1 MDECLNRNCSM
12 KKENTVC
19 TSRGKDSSSPSN
31 DPFLLGSPC
40 SSATPPSTSNP
51 PCDTEVGDILN
62 SMEKKLSGLEA
73 GLTVIE
79 VLRGEF
85 KALRQSLEQSQA
97 RTETLTEENTT
108 LQDSVSTL
116 SAQLTSVTAEN
127 KRMKETIRDL
137 RARSI
142 NDSVLSSAIPEETT
156 GRTANNTEPV
166 RPLKCSETQ
175 SGSSKPDLHDG
186 VHELLVIKEEDSLE
200 WSPSLDQKDPLHIKE
215 EQEGQQLNELV
226 ETHITNFPF
235 TTVTVKSEDDEEKPF
250 SQFHQRQPEDNGEA
264 EPQASSSTT
273 QIKTETDGEDC
284 GGSETIRIQDPDD
297 LPQLDTDEKT
307 SDCSETELS
316 YDWQEPLSE
325 TEPKTESDREG
336 TRAAESRVNALK
348 YKNVCDVG
356 GNAEKKTLSCFDCGK
371 GFHDKGPLQRHMMC
385 HLGKRSSSCLVKK
398 KCRAEKK
405 VVLQMRLNTGEK
417 TFDCRECGITFSF
430 KRSLES
436 HMLVHAVDKPFGCDV
451 CGKRFTKQGS
461 LKAHTRLHTGEKPF
475 VCEVCMHSFTDKK
488 YLEAHMKIHTGE
500 KPFSCDVCGKT
511 FSQKRNLK
519 SHMRVHTGERPF
531 GCGVCGRK
539 FTEQGILKTHMRVHT
554 GEKPFG
560 CDECGKRF
568 IQQGILKRH
577 MIVHAGEKPFGC
589 DVCGKRFTQQGNVKT
604 HMRVHT
610 GEKPFGCGFC
620 GKKYAEQRS
629 LNTHM
634 KVHSG

>member
-1 MDECLNRNCSM
+1 M
-12 KKENTVC
+12 KQDNTGG
-19 TSRGKDSSSPSN
+19 TSTGKHSSTPS
-31 DPFLLGSPC
+31 LLGSPS
-40 SSATPPSTSNP
+40 SSAAPPSPSHP
-51 PCDTEVGDILN
+51 PCGAEVGDILN
-62 SMEKKLSGLEA
+62 SMENKLSGLEA

-97 RTETLTEENTT
+97 RIDTLTQENNT
-108 LQDSVSTL
+108 LRDSVSDLT
-116 SAQLTSVTAEN
+116 AQLTSVTAQN
-127 KRMKETIRDL
+127 KRMKETIQDL
-137 RARSI
+137 RARSV
-142 NDSVLSSAIPEETT
+142 NDSVVSTS
-156 GRTANNTEPV
+156 GRTEPV
-166 RPLKCSETQ
+166 RPLTVRGSETH
-175 SGSSKPDLHDG
+175 SGPSEPDLHGG
-186 VHELLVIKEEDSLE
+186 VQQLLVIKEEVSPE
-200 WSPSLDQKDPLHIKE
+200 WSPSLDQKDPDPLHIKE
-215 EQEGQQLNELV
+215 EQEGLWTSQEGQQLNELE
-226 ETHITNFPF
+226 ETDITKLPF
-235 TTVTVKSEDDEEKPF
+235 TAVTVKSEDDEEKPF
-250 SQFHQRQPEDNGEA
+250 LQFHQRQTEESRQA
-264 EPQASSSTT
+264 EPPASTSTA
-273 QIKTETDGEDC
+273 QIKTDTDGEDC
-284 GGSETIRIQDPDD
+284 EAPESVRNQDPDN
-297 LPQLDTDEKT
+297 LPQSDTDEKA
-307 SDCSETELS
+307 SDCSETEVS

-325 TEPKTESDREG
+325 SEPKTDSDREG
-336 TRAAESRVNALK
+336 TRAPESRVNAPK
-348 YKNVCDVG
+348 YKTVPVCDVG
-356 GNAEKKTLSCFDCGK
+356 CNAEKKNFSCFDCGK
-371 GFHDKGPLQRHMMC
+371 GFHDKGSLQRHMMC
-385 HLGKRSSSCLVKK
+385 HLGKRSSSYLVKK
-398 KCRAEKK
+398 KCRVEKK

-436 HMLVHAVDKPFGCDV
+436 HMLVHAGDKPFGCDV

-475 VCEVCMHSFTDKK
+475 VCEVCTNSFTDKK

-589 DVCGKRFTQQGNVKT
+589 DICGKRFTQQGNVKT

-610 GEKPFGCGFC
+610 GEKPFGCRIC